1 MNKERRRRLGNV
13 YAALQA
19 AKDELDWIREE
30 EQDAYDNLPESLQV
44 TERGFELQHNVE
56 NMETA
61 GEALSEAI
69 EALEEILE
77 VD

>member
-19 AKDELDWIREE
+19 AKDELEWIREE
-30 EQDAYDNLPESLQV
+30 EQDAYDNLPESLQDDD
-44 TERGFELQHNVE
+44 RGYELEHNVE
-56 NMETA
+56 QMESA
-61 GEALSEAI
+61 EEALSEAI